1 MGTRHDSRTNREPVL
16 REEVVD
22 HQAEDNRSYYDGENI
37 QTQCTLTEDLAD
49 HQHTGTVDCR
59 TSHQQDKGSTWS
71 ESFRH
76 QRYCDRNRSRSTD
89 IHRDSHTQDDQH
101 VQEFVVVQGSQPL
114 VRYCHRN
121 QGSDEQTDDQPL
133 TYILQHLYKTI
144 TQRTDEFL
152 YKRMM
157 MLMVM
162 LFTTAVIMIVTVAM
176 VMIITATVTMVVLT
190 RLAGLSRQ
198 LFIFF
203 RISVDQPTTEH
214 GRKQCGYRT
223 DDSEGQAHQRISS
236 SDTVNTRLRRGDQKT
251 GAGTMTGT
259 LFSE

>member
-22 HQAEDNRSYYDGENI
+22 HQTKDYRSYYDGENI
-37 QTQCTLTEDLAD
+37 QTQRTFTKDLTD

-76 QRYCDRNRSRSTD
+76 QRYCDRDRSGGTD
-89 IHRDSHTQDDQH
+89 IHRDSNTQYNQH
-101 VQEFVVVQGSQPL
+101 VQEFVIVKGSQPL
-114 VRYCHRN
+114 VRHGHRD

-133 TYILQHLYKTI
+133 TYILQHLYKTV
-144 TQRTDEFL
+144 TQCTDEFL

-157 MLMVM
+157 MLV
-162 LFTTAVIMIVTVAM
+162 LSTLTVIMIVTVAM
-176 VMIITATVTMVVLT
+176 VMVITATVTMVVLT

-198 LFIFF
+198 HLIFF
-203 RISVDQPTTEH
+203 RISVDQPTAEH
-214 GRKQCGYRT
+214 SRKQSGYRT
-223 DDSEGQAHQRISS
+223 YDSEGQAHQRISG
-236 SDTVNTRLRRGDQKT
+236 SDTVNTRLRRGNQKT

-259 LFSE
+259 LFPE